1 LRRLAPSAHDGAPWV
16 LEERSG
22 SCLERGR
29 VRREASAI
37 ARALRFLGEQHWEI
51 RRFDGRVD
59 LQQVHGELHGLPRRS
74 ARGCDAH
81 QVSIDV
87 LEGEAQN
94 LRRLE
99 IDEGEPNTAQM
110 DVQHLDGDQLERRRL
125 GGATGRWGAVLGAGV
140 GGDVQ
145 PLGHAH
151 HGAMGRAHVELA
163 YWADRMQL

>member
-1 LRRLAPSAHDGAPWV
+1 V

-22 SCLERGR
+22 SSLERGR

-59 LQQVHGELHGLPRRS
+59 LQQVNGELHGLPRRS
-74 ARGCDAH
+74 ICGRDAH

-110 DVQHLDGDQLERRRL
+110 DVQHLDGDQLGRRRLGRRRL
-125 GGATGRWGAVLGAGV
+125 GGATGRWGAVCAGV

-151 HGAMGRAHVELA
+151 HGALGHAHHGALGLAHVELA

>member
-1 LRRLAPSAHDGAPWV
+1 MRWLAPSAHDGAPRV

-74 ARGCDAH
+74 ICGCDAH

-125 GGATGRWGAVLGAGV
+125 RGAPGRWGAVLSDLGSWWGV
-140 GGDVQ
+140 EV
-145 PLGHAH
+145 PARSARAWLG
-151 HGAMGRAHVELA
+151 RR
-163 YWADRMQL
+163 RMWLQ